1 MDPVNV
7 SEKVTRK
14 HISGCLPDRI
24 FLDRV
29 KSQKREEIFSPLT
42 ASECIQPG
50 ESELDGRRGMKVGKE
65 GVGGGDGNRKLD
77 GKIKDLIRSVDI
89 YDTELIKK
97 TSSTEK
103 ERN

>member
-1 MDPVNV
+1 MDSVNV

-50 ESELDGRRGMKVGKE
+50 EESELDGRRGMKVGKR
-65 GVGGGDGNRKLD
+65 GYRGRGWK
-77 GKIKDLIRSVDI
+77 
-89 YDTELIKK
+89 
-97 TSSTEK
+97 
-103 ERN
+103 